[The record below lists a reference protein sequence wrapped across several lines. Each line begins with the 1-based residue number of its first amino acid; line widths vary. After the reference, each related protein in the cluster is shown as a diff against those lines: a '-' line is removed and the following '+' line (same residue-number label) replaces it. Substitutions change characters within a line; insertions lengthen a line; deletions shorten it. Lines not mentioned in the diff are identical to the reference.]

1 LKIIRAADLTTP
13 IEITGLLRRTFL
25 ALVLLMTFRTFQY
38 FPGMLMVQEAWFML
52 CFLMAVTIYPFWKLA
67 RGLKFCSFEL
77 YVLMIMM
84 VALLLPAWGA
94 KREFGQPLLYGV
106 LAQRGIVL
114 VVIPLM
120 LVHAL
125 RHRFLRP
132 ADLEKALLIAAWGT
146 FFLYTAMRLA
156 LNPDSFVSNQRG
168 FIVGVDGKHVF
179 NLPGWFIVF
188 GIFYYALLGL
198 RTRRGKYYAAAA
210 ILFTAAFSDISGRAL
225 MVSIVLTLLFF
236 LYRWRPH
243 LQFISTLAK
252 ASCLTGVVLG
262 VIYLINPAVLSSRFS
277 RFGDAFSVAFTGTPG
292 EDPSATERAIE
303 TVVAFPFILDHPLL
317 GNGAVSNQWEGGNE
331 GALGTYFYP
340 GDIGIIGILFAVGAV
355 GFFVFAYQFRFA
367 VRAVHLLPEQVRGPL
382 SDAAAAVVLCNA
394 VNSVSNGVFFF
405 DPQITLL
412 YIAILVGLSTQDNR
426 ASSDAMAHMLASSGS
441 PVSSPS
447 VREAIG

>member
-1 LKIIRAADLTTP
+1 
-13 IEITGLLRRTFL
+13 
-25 ALVLLMTFRTFQY
+25 MTFRTFQY
-38 FPGMLMVQEAWFML
+38 FPGMPNVQEAWFVL
-52 CFLMAVTIYPFWKLA
+52 CFLVAVTIYPFWKLA

-146 FFLYTAMRLA
+146 FFLYTAMRLT
-156 LNPDSFVSNQRG
+156 LNPAHFVSNQRG
-168 FIVGVDGKHVF
+168 FIVGIDGKYVF

-198 RTRRGKYYAAAA
+198 RTRRAKYYIAAA
-210 ILFTAAFSDISGRAL
+210 ILFTGEFSDISGRAL
-225 MVSIVLTLLFF
+225 MISIVLTLLFF

-243 LQFISTLAK
+243 LQFLLTLAR
-252 ASCLTGVVLG
+252 ASCLIAVLLG
-262 VIYLINPAVLSSRFS
+262 FMYLINPATLSSRFTK
-277 RFGDAFSVAFTGTPG
+277 FGDAFSVAFTGTPS
-292 EDPSATERAIE
+292 EDSSATARALE
-303 TVVAFPFILDHPLL
+303 TVIAFPLILEHPLL

-340 GDIGIIGILFAVGAV
+340 GDIGIIGIFFAVGV
-355 GFFVFAYQFRFA
+355 IGFLVFAYQFRFA
-367 VRAVHLLPEQVRGPL
+367 VRAVHVLPEEARGPL
-382 SDAAAAVVLCNA
+382 SDAAAAFVLSNA
-394 VNSVSNGVFFF
+394 LNSVTNGVFLF
-405 DPQITLL
+405 DPQITLVF
-412 YIAILVGLSTQDNR
+412 IAILVGLSAQDY
-426 ASSDAMAHMLASSGS
+426 SVPVDAMARISASSGS
-441 PVSSPS
+441 PVSGRP